1 MQHLSIDPTILSLC
15 VALGIGLLIGVER
28 ERRKGDG
35 ATRGAAGVRTFALA
49 ALSGA
54 IARLIG
60 GEWLL
65 IVACVGVALL
75 ATAAYLK
82 DRSDDPGITTEVALI
97 LTLLLGGMAKDQPQI
112 AAGLGVVVA
121 VLLAAR
127 SPMHRFAGA
136 VLSEAE
142 VRDGLIFA
150 AATFVVWPLLPS
162 APLGPFGAV
171 NLHAVWLVVILVMG
185 IGAAGYV
192 LVRLIGARFG
202 LPLTGLVSG
211 FISSTATIGAMGA
224 RAARD
229 PRMLSAATAGAVLSN
244 VATIVQIGVV
254 LTVVDARVTL
264 SMLSPLAFA
273 ALMAAAYAAAFT
285 LIAWRGAV
293 VVETPNGGAFNLRDA
308 LGFAAFLCVVLIG
321 SAALAHW
328 FGDAGVIAGAALTGL
343 VDVHAAA
350 ASVAALTAQGA
361 LPVDQAPTAILVA
374 LSTNTISKIAMAASS
389 ITGAVSSSSTV
400 AATTSNSRL
409 TMVRPMP
416 WRNPSP

>member
-121 VLLAAR
+121 ILLAAR

-150 AATFVVWPLLPS
+150 AATFVIWPLLPS

-293 VVETPNGGAFNLRDA
+293 VVETPKGGAFNLRDA

-389 ITGAVSSSSTV
+389 RAWPFLLRV
-400 AATTSNSRL
+400 APGLLGVTLAAWLGLVLRIF
-409 TMVRPMP
+409 
-416 WRNPSP
+416 

>member
-49 ALSGA
+49 ALLGA
-54 IARLIG
+54 IARLVG

-65 IVACVGVALL
+65 VIACVGVALL

-121 VLLAAR
+121 ILLAAR

-150 AATFVVWPLLPS
+150 AATFVIWPLLPS

-293 VVETPNGGAFNLRDA
+293 VVETPKGGAFNLRDA

-389 ITGAVSSSSTV
+389 RVWPFVFRV
-400 AATTSNSRL
+400 APGLLGVTLAAWLGLVLRTF
-409 TMVRPMP
+409 
-416 WRNPSP
+416 